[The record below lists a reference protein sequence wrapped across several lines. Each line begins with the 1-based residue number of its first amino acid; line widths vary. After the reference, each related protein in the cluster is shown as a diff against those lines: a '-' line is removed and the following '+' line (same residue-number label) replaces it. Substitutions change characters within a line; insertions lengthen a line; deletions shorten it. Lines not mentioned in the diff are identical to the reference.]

1 MPATGT
7 GGPPAFHGARRGTG
21 AAFRHLNFRLFWTG
35 QLVSLGGTWM
45 QTLAQ
50 GWLVLQLTH
59 DDAFALGIVSAAQF
73 LPVLVFGLFGGV
85 VADAVPKR
93 GTIVATQAASM
104 VLALALGTLTVAGAV
119 EVWHI
124 LVLAFLLGCVNAVD
138 MPTRQA
144 FVIEIVGREDVAN
157 AVALNSA
164 AFNAARIVGPA
175 IAGLVIGAF
184 GVSTCFFLNGI
195 SYVAVIAGLM
205 AMRVDRIDARGGHR
219 FGRSAG
225 AVVEN
230 LAEGLVYVR
239 RTPVVLLAVLLV
251 GVVST
256 FGMNF
261 NVLVPVFA
269 KDVLDVGAS
278 GFGFLMAASG
288 LGSLAS
294 ALGLAYVGRT
304 SARVVVAGAAML
316 GVLEVALGIVHLF
329 PLALALMLGAGFG
342 AIAMTASANTVI
354 QLNVPDDLRGRVLS
368 VYTTVFVGSAPV
380 GGIVAGALAAQ
391 FGASAAFLVG
401 GGLSLAAAVVAAA
414 VAGPA
419 LGRSVPVVPTTT
431 AGGGGRVQG
440 GAGVPAGDMAADRVA
455 KTARRQGSWDPA
467 IGRTNGEPP
476 GT

>member
-1 MPATGT
+1 MAADPSYAIAMPATGAD
-7 GGPPAFHGARRGTG
+7 GPRANEGVRRGTG

-50 GWLVLQLTH
+50 GWLILQLTN
-59 DDAFALGIVSAAQF
+59 DDAFALGIVLAAQF

-93 GTIVATQAASM
+93 GTIIATQVASM
-104 VLALALGTLTVAGAV
+104 ALALALGILTVAGAV

-124 LVLAFLLGCVNAVD
+124 IVLAFLLGCVNAVD

-144 FVIEIVGREDVAN
+144 FVIEMVGREDVAN

-175 IAGLVIGAF
+175 IAGIIIGAF

-195 SYVAVIAGLM
+195 SYVAVIAGLL
-205 AMRVDRIDARGGHR
+205 AMHVDQIDARGGHR

-239 RTPVVLLAVLLV
+239 RTPVVLLAVVLV

-269 KDVLDVGAS
+269 KDVLHVGAS
-278 GFGFLMAASG
+278 GFGFLMAAGG

-294 ALGLAYVGRT
+294 ALGLAYAGRT
-304 SARVVVAGAAML
+304 SARIVVAGAATL
-316 GVLEVALGIVHLF
+316 GVLEVALGIVHIF

-342 AIAMTASANTVI
+342 SIAMTASANTVI
-354 QLNVPDDLRGRVLS
+354 QLNVPDELRGRVLS
-368 VYTTVFVGSAPV
+368 VYTTVFVGSTPV
-380 GGIVAGALAAQ
+380 GGIVAGALAAR
-391 FGASAAFLVG
+391 FGASAAFVVG
-401 GGLSLAAAVVAAA
+401 GGLSLAAAAVAAA
-414 VAGPA
+414 VAGQA
-419 LGRSVPVVPTTT
+419 LGRSVPVVPP
-431 AGGGGRVQG
+431 AKAVG
-440 GAGVPAGDMAADRVA
+440 GARVRGGPGPAAGDMIADRAPKAA
-455 KTARRQGSWDPA
+455 KR
-467 IGRTNGEPP
+467 
-476 GT
+476 